1 MRGRAAELKER
12 AKEVEGRLP
21 VIAAQLGILWNE
33 VTGSGRPVP
42 SEIQLTSTGTEMTA
56 EEHVVTSETHLRYAE
71 GHLQPSEEHLAD
83 AEVHLKL
90 VNAHLAALDVAEST
104 EAGSMG
110 TVAPPPPEPSGG
122 ETDVGR
128 TEVVPTE
135 KERSPANRSRAGPVQ
150 RERKPAERAERAP
163 PLERGRSGRAL
174 SASARIRRPTL
185 WTSARGS
192 KTCWLPRGGRRSKN
206 GIAASAA
213 SRTAGTGRLARG
225 ATVESGFGGITC

>member
-1 MRGRAAELKER
+1 
-12 AKEVEGRLP
+12 
-21 VIAAQLGILWNE
+21 
-33 VTGSGRPVP
+33 
-42 SEIQLTSTGTEMTA
+42 MTA
-56 EEHVVTSETHLRYAE
+56 EEHMVTSETHLRYAE

-185 WTSARGS
+185 WTSARGP
-192 KTCWLPRGGRRSKN
+192 KTCRLPRGGRRSKN

-213 SRTAGTGRLARG
+213 SRLPRQGDRLEVLLPNRVSAASLAETGSAAKNITRQGLRTTK
-225 ATVESGFGGITC
+225 ATTSREGRRSGPRFQGRPP